1 MTIEEMANANIKL
14 VAERFLSN
22 KCGTCN
28 NCEFAK
34 ITILI
39 GNSHVT
45 LCHLIYSILREDRK
59 REE

>member
-1 MTIEEMANANIKL
+1 MTMEEMANANIKQ

-22 KCGTCN
+22 KCGKCDS
-28 NCEFAK
+28 CEFSDL
-34 ITILI
+34 TLLI

-59 REE
+59 RG